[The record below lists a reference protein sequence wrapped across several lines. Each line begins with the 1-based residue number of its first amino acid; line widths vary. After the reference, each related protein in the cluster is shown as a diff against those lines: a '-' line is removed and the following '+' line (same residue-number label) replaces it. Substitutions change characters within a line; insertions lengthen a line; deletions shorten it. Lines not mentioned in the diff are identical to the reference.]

1 LQFLKNKTVIFIKR
15 MCHFMEEILFSFGAV
30 LQSEMNNQKINNP
43 DIAKKL
49 GISVN
54 GTYDSI
60 SKFKE
65 NKGNLQKFINYV
77 TALDKKVQFVFK
89 KENTVIRNCWT
100 AGTLLEFIMEKESIK
115 TKELPDKLHKTYQEL
130 CRQLKSLKENKG
142 TISTLIEWS
151 SALGYTVTVE
161 LI

>member
-1 LQFLKNKTVIFIKR
+1 
-15 MCHFMEEILFSFGAV
+15 MEEILFSFGAV

-130 CRQLKSLKENKG
+130 CRQLKSFKENKG

>member
-1 LQFLKNKTVIFIKR
+1 
-15 MCHFMEEILFSFGAV
+15 MEEILFSFGAV

-77 TALDKKVQFVFK
+77 TALDKKDQFVYSVVCNLDKSTDKIKSIF
-89 KENTVIRNCWT
+89 
-100 AGTLLEFIMEKESIK
+100 LEAV
-115 TKELPDKLHKTYQEL
+115 
-130 CRQLKSLKENKG
+130 NKG
-142 TISTLIEWS
+142 FSNNTDTKRFL
-151 SALGYTVTVE
+151 
-161 LI
+161 

>member
-1 LQFLKNKTVIFIKR
+1 
-15 MCHFMEEILFSFGAV
+15 MEEILFSFGAV

-115 TKELPDKLHKTYQEL
+115 TKELPYKLHKTYQEL

>member
-1 LQFLKNKTVIFIKR
+1 
-15 MCHFMEEILFSFGAV
+15 MEEILFSFGAV

-89 KENTVIRNCWT
+89 KENTVIRNCLT

>member
-1 LQFLKNKTVIFIKR
+1 MPKCCWKRARNFAWALLSAINLVSSSWPPCCQSGKNW
-15 MCHFMEEILFSFGAV
+15 FSFLEEV
-30 LQSEMNNQKINNP
+30 
-43 DIAKKL
+43 AKAGLKGEVVEVEL
-49 GISVN
+49 GH
-54 GTYDSI
+54 
-60 SKFKE
+60 FKE

-115 TKELPDKLHKTYQEL
+115 TRELPDKLHKTYQEL